1 MPKRLKM
8 FASGLLLILGLS
20 IAEGGPGS
28 SRLEGGPGS
37 SRLKEEVSL
46 GFLDR
51 ISRQLKGSDNS
62 LSVELVGALQTWA
75 TSVGSYTLN

>member
-20 IAEGGPGS
+20 IA
-28 SRLEGGPGS
+28 EGGPGS

-75 TSVGSYTLN
+75 TSVGSYTLNWIKF